1 MDVPTTPDVQGW
13 TRHEELKNATPE
25 QAALSVDAAI
35 SAFRRFTGVDFAS
48 VPARPWSRGW
58 RRVRRGLS
66 EMLWIQDSP
75 EYIETA
81 ADFDLI
87 QSFNAGPYSE
97 NRRSPDDA
105 RKARMLVAWPWLS
118 DLLWGLMTP
127 ESYEEWDAFFSD
139 DGGTAPAW
147 GVQEVD
153 WGGYGFDRAYYG
165 RHPYHG
171 A

>member
-1 MDVPTTPDVQGW
+1 MDVPTTADVQGL
-13 TRHEELKNATPE
+13 TRYEELKAATPE
-25 QAALSVDAAI
+25 MAAQSVDAAI
-35 SAFRRFTGVDFAS
+35 SAFKRFTGLDFAQ
-48 VPARPWSRGW
+48 VPVADEPRI
-58 RRVRRGLS
+58 RRAVRGLS
-66 EMLWIQDSP
+66 ELLWIQDSP
-75 EYIETA
+75 EYIETV

-97 NRRSPDDA
+97 NRRSPEDA
-105 RKARMLVAWPWLS
+105 RKARLLVAWPWLS

-127 ESYEEWDAFFSD
+127 DAYAEWDVFFSE
-139 DGGTAPAW
+139 DGGTSPAW

-153 WGGYGFDRAYYG
+153 WGGGGWDRAYYG